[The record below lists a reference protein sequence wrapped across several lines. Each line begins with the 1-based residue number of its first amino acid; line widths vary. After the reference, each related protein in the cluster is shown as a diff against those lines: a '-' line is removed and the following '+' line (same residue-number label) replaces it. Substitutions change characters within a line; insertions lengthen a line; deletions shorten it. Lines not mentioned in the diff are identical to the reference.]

1 MLAAAWCLL
10 TPFGASAA
18 GQATKSTASAGTSE
32 KSATTKASS
41 KSTKK
46 SESAKEA
53 APAEEAPSEDAPEEP
68 ATEPVAKEEPSAAPA
83 ATTSAAPAPI
93 DFRSEVAFE
102 RNRRPLLAYL
112 DFGFRWDSG
121 NFSRDESV
129 GQNQQNQDTAVDAW
143 GPMIHAALLA
153 QLNDKWRLG
162 GAFGY
167 GGTYDLNNN
176 TVLGQL
182 LTLDLRAELTAHMAG
197 RFWMIIEPRA
207 GLSMILP
214 AGLMQERIDANQ
226 RFGFDTMSGPRFG
239 FLAGGALGARYM
251 ATSWFS
257 IRATV
262 AYEYTMHF
270 LLNTTADGELV
281 SANQKWVVGASRLG
295 GTLGVEAA
303 F

>member
-1 MLAAAWCLL
+1 MLAASWCVL
-10 TPFGASAA
+10 TPIDASAA
-18 GQATKSTASAGTSE
+18 GQATKAVPSE
-32 KSATTKASS
+32 KSTAPKASS
-41 KSTKK
+41 KNTKK
-46 SESAKEA
+46 SEPAKEA
-53 APAEEAPSEDAPEEP
+53 VPAEEAPPEEP
-68 ATEPVAKEEPSAAPA
+68 AIEPVAKEEPSSAPA

-143 GPMIHAALLA
+143 GPLIHAALLA

-167 GGTYDLNNN
+167 GGTYDLNNNN

-295 GTLGVEAA
+295 GALGVEAA